1 MIHLCVCDIH
11 VCIIYYYMPVLCRI
25 VYKLTYTYTQDT
37 RWRGGSSVSVLI
49 GNLPIDYL
57 LIIQS
62 VSLEKVHGMVL
73 YYLITEWKFNS
84 VRMKFHSKLIL
95 RKNSAFTSLSQAYW
109 WEVLCDWLEACNHIM
124 VSYTSC
130 QSSNSSLCY
139 FEIITYFIMCLQA

>member
-11 VCIIYYYMPVLCRI
+11 VCIIYYYIPVLCCI
-25 VYKLTYTYTQDT
+25 VYKLTCTYTQDT

-49 GNLPIDYL
+49 TNLPIDYL

-84 VRMKFHSKLIL
+84 VRMKFLC
-95 RKNSAFTSLSQAYW
+95 KNSPFTSLSQAYW
-109 WEVLCDWLEACNHIM
+109 WEVPCDWLDAYKAHYCELHFMSIQLLPIVLFRNNLIL
-124 VSYTSC
+124 
-130 QSSNSSLCY
+130 NSKA
-139 FEIITYFIMCLQA
+139 IISK